1 MRANKGTKRND
12 AGQGMTEY
20 IIIVAL
26 VAISSIGVMTVFGND
41 VRSLFGAATNA
52 MAGDTNVQNTAKR
65 APTSAVNK
73 GGLKNFG
80 TGNGS

>member
-1 MRANKGTKRND
+1 MQAHRRIRRND

-41 VRSLFGAATNA
+41 VRALFGGATNA
-52 MAGDTNVQNTAKR
+52 LAGDTNVQNTGTHAS
-65 APTSAVNK
+65 SASINK
-73 GGLKNFG
+73 KGLKGFG
-80 TGNGS
+80 TGNGG